1 MRQAF
6 VIPVYNH
13 GDTLGSV
20 VGALAQYK
28 LPILVIDDGNDQAN
42 KDCIAAAAREYND
55 VTVIVNKRNRG
66 KGYSVCRAVKEARKM
81 GITHLFQIDADG
93 QHDTKSACK
102 EFLEASKANPNA
114 LICGCPQFDSSLP
127 AARAKAKKISNSW
140 TEFVALSKGKIPDS
154 MCGYR
159 VYPVEAFYKICKS
172 AWIDSHM
179 GFDSEILVRLIWA
192 GVPVIYKNVRV
203 TYPVGGKSNF
213 RVVRDNIHIS
223 FMFARLTVGMCLR
236 FPWLMARKIKQRRQ
250 EEAR

>member
-1 MRQAF
+1 M
-6 VIPVYNH
+6 
-13 GDTLGSV
+13 
-20 VGALAQYK
+20 
-28 LPILVIDDGNDQAN
+28 
-42 KDCIAAAAREYND
+42 
-55 VTVIVNKRNRG
+55 
-66 KGYSVCRAVKEARKM
+66 
-81 GITHLFQIDADG
+81 
-93 QHDTKSACK
+93 
-102 EFLEASKANPNA
+102 
-114 LICGCPQFDSSLP
+114 ICGCPQFDSSLP

-159 VYPVEAFYKICKS
+159 IYPVEAFYKICKS